1 MNKVKLILFVLIA
14 FNLSAYAQSN
24 KIAIALDHF
33 QSGNFSDAKTAIDG
47 AAKDVS
53 FSSDSYTWYVRGF
66 IYKEIY
72 KANQKN
78 NPLSELR
85 EESLNSFKKS
95 ISLDKENEHKE
106 DNEQNL
112 KYLATT
118 YFNDVVQTLN
128 PKDYQIA
135 LKNFAS
141 FKEIQIMLN
150 QQATLKSMEIEFK
163 LALASVYTGIYE
175 SDRQAN
181 SAYFKKVEN
190 LYAEILKIDSENV
203 SANYNLGILY
213 YNKAVNIINDL
224 DFDTDIFAF
233 MEIQETTVGIF
244 KQSLPYMEKAYKL
257 DPRKKETLK
266 GLEGIYFSL
275 HEIDKS
281 NEIKAQ
287 LEKLD

>member
-1 MNKVKLILFVLIA
+1 MNKYKLILFVLIVI
-14 FNLSAYAQSN
+14 NLSAFAQSN
-24 KIAIALDHF
+24 KIAIALEHF
-33 QSGNFSDAKTAIDG
+33 QKENFSDAKSAIDD
-47 AAKDVS
+47 AVKDNTYS
-53 FSSDSYTWYVRGF
+53 LDSYTWYVRGF
-66 IYKEIY
+66 IYKEFY
-72 KANQKN
+72 KSTQKS
-78 NPLSELR
+78 NPLSDLR

-95 ISLDKENEHKE
+95 ITLDKENEHKE

-118 YFNDVVQTLN
+118 YFNDVVVTLN
-128 PKDYQIA
+128 SKDYPIA
-135 LKNFAS
+135 LKNFTS
-141 FKEIQIMLN
+141 FKEIQTMLK
-150 QQATLKSMEIEFK
+150 QQDALKSMEIDFK

-175 SDRQAN
+175 SNRAAN
-181 SAYFKKVEN
+181 SSYFAKIEN
-190 LYAEILKIDSENV
+190 LYAEILKINTDNV

-233 MEIQETTVGIF
+233 MEIQETTVNIF

-257 DPRKKETLK
+257 DPYKKETLK

-281 NEIKAQ
+281 NEIKAE